1 VSDAADELR
10 ARRFGGS
17 WRRYQQ
23 QALDAFEADRAGGD
37 HRFFAVLP
45 PGAGKTLIGLEVARR
60 LGRRTLVL
68 APNTAVVG
76 QWADTWD
83 RRFVPDGAPC
93 GTDRDLA
100 GAVNVLTYQSIA
112 VLRAGTA
119 APHRRATLRAGS
131 HDELLDLLH
140 PNGRAVIE
148 RARGLGPWTL
158 VLDECHHLL
167 STWGALVRAVVDA
180 LGEGTA
186 LVGLTA
192 TPRRS
197 LTGWQAELHDD
208 LFGPA
213 DLEVPAPAL
222 VKAGTLAPYQ
232 ELVYLTRPTPAED
245 TWLASE
251 TARFAQLRFQLIDH
265 ALGTV
270 PLLTWLSA
278 RADRSYPPAG
288 PEHRAPA
295 AGAPSHHGPR
305 LSWSAFEAAEPA
317 LARAALRFAHAGMIA
332 LPAGARLREMHRT
345 APDADDWVA
354 VLGDFCTG
362 HLQASADERDVAA
375 LTAIKQVLPGLGY
388 RLTSRGLRVGP
399 SPVDRLC
406 GLSEAKIAATT
417 HILAAESAARG
428 DRLRALVLCDFEQ
441 LGGRPTGS
449 LAPVP
454 LSALSGSARLAF
466 ATLAA
471 ADVGGPG
478 GLRPLL
484 VTGATF
490 AAPRALAA
498 ELVAAASRAGHRVG
512 TEPLDAVTVLLT
524 GLPTRAAV
532 ALATEFFAAGRA
544 RVLVGTRALL
554 GEGWDCPQVCVTVDL
569 TTATTATAVTQM
581 RGRGL
586 RPDPADPAKLTD
598 NWTVCCVADEHPR
611 GDADYLRLVRK
622 HDAYFAL
629 GAGGEVESGVTHC
642 DTALSPYAPPDA
654 ATSRAVTARALA
666 APARL
671 AEVRDEWRIGAP
683 FAGVEAA
690 SLRVRSGR
698 SLGRSAAWLPGALLA
713 PTTPDEHGP
722 RFAPGYVVI
731 VAAAVLVAALSLLLG
746 PVVALAG
753 VALAV
758 AAGLVATAV
767 GLVRRHRIRT
777 GPDALEQ
784 LAAAV
789 ADALHTAGGTD
800 RGAEALHVSPAV
812 DGSLRCE
819 LTGVP
824 AEQSALFAAALDEL
838 LAPLAE
844 PRYLVGRRVLVA
856 PAGARGAVTLA
867 VRSVM
872 RRPLP
877 GAVAWHAVPRWCA
890 RNAVR
895 RDLFAAA
902 WQRHVGPARLLAAEG
917 AEGAAICELMR
928 GEDPFAI
935 TAQLRTVWR

>member
-1 VSDAADELR
+1 MSDAADELR

-68 APNTAVVG
+68 APNTAVAG
-76 QWADTWD
+76 QWAATWD
-83 RRFVPDGAPC
+83 RRFVPGGAPC
-93 GTDRDLA
+93 GTDRDLT

-112 VLRAGTA
+112 VLRPGTG
-119 APHRRATLRAGS
+119 APHRRATLRGGS

-148 RARGLGPWTL
+148 AARGLGPWTL

-180 LGEGTA
+180 LGERTA

-251 TARFAQLRFQLIDH
+251 TVRFAQLRFQLIDH

-270 PLLTWLSA
+270 PLLAWLSA
-278 RADRSYPPAG
+278 RADRAHAPTGAHRDRAAGEPPAD
-288 PEHRAPA
+288 
-295 AGAPSHHGPR
+295 GPR
-305 LSWSAFEAAEPA
+305 LSWAAFEAAEPA

-362 HLQASADERDVAA
+362 HLQASEDDRDVAA
-375 LTAIKQVLPGLGY
+375 LAAIKRVLPGLGY
-388 RLTSRGLRVGP
+388 RLTSRGLRAGP

-417 HILAAESAARG
+417 HILATESAARG

-441 LGGRPTGS
+441 LPGRPSDRLT
-449 LAPVP
+449 AVP
-454 LSALSGSARLAF
+454 LNTLSGSARLAF

-471 ADVGGPG
+471 ADVDGPG

-498 ELVAAASRAGHRVG
+498 ELVSAANRAGRRVG
-512 TEPLDAVTVLLT
+512 TEPLDEASVLLT

-544 RVLVGTRALL
+544 RVLIGTRALL

-586 RPDPADPAKLTD
+586 RRDPADPAKLTD
-598 NWTVCCVADEHPR
+598 NWTVCCVAAEHPR

-629 GAGGEVESGVTHC
+629 GSGGEVESGVTHC
-642 DTALSPYAPPDA
+642 DTALSPYVPPDA
-654 ATSRAVTARALA
+654 ATAAAVTARALA

-671 AEVRDEWRIGAP
+671 ARVRGEWRIGAP

-690 SLRVRSGR
+690 SLRVRSER
-698 SLGRSAAWLPGALLA
+698 PLGRSAPWLPGALLA
-713 PTTPDEHGP
+713 PTAPAEHGP
-722 RFAPGYVVI
+722 RIAPAYL
-731 VAAAVLVAALSLLLG
+731 VAGAVAVLLAASSLLLG
-746 PVVALAG
+746 PVAALAG
-753 VALAV
+753 GALAV
-758 AAGLVATAV
+758 AAGLAGIAV

-789 ADALHTAGGTD
+789 ADALHTAGGTE
-800 RGAEALHVSPAV
+800 RGAEALRVSPTVGGA
-812 DGSLRCE
+812 LRCE

-824 AEQSALFAAALDEL
+824 AEQSARFAAALDEL

-856 PAGARGAVTLA
+856 PAGARGAVALA
-867 VRSVM
+867 VRSM
-872 RRPLP
+872 ARRPLP
-877 GAVAWHAVPRWCA
+877 GAVAWHALPRWCA

-895 RDLFAAA
+895 RESFAAA
-902 WQRHVGPARLLAAEG
+902 WERHVGPARLLAADSV
-917 AEGAAICELMR
+917 EGAAVCELMR

-935 TAQLRTVWR
+935 TAQLRTVWH